1 MNIDN
6 VWGNY
11 ALSEDESLTL
21 RSKLEFRPALVQ
33 SEKRNEKI
41 IETALKEL
49 VIGSV
54 ESMKKMKST
63 YLQLATASI
72 ATSKPILPTPTPK
85 KKKWN
90 EEPNLLLN
98 QHIKQYNN
106 NMVEYFGARVSIEWC
121 EDPVN
126 AFSV

>member
-6 VWGNY
+6 VRGIY

-41 IETALKEL
+41 IETALKEI

-63 YLQLATASI
+63 YLQLATAKI

-85 KKKWN
+85 KKK
-90 EEPNLLLN
+90 
-98 QHIKQYNN
+98 
-106 NMVEYFGARVSIEWC
+106 
-121 EDPVN
+121 
-126 AFSV
+126 